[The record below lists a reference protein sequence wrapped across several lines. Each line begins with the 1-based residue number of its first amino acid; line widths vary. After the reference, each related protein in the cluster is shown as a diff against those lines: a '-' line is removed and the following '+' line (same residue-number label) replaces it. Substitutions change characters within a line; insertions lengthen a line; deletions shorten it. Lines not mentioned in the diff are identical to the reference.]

1 MLQAILLAVFAALL
15 GIALC
20 FYGYRFFLV
29 FLPIWGFFGGFWV
42 GAEAT
47 QLVLGGG
54 FLATTT
60 SWVIGLI
67 TGIFVAIFSYMF
79 FELGVMLVAAAI
91 GFAVGAGTLAAI
103 GIEASLILLAAG
115 LIMAAVVAFVTLRY
129 KIHKYVVMLLTALGG
144 ANAIILSALL
154 LIGRVTPPELAASG
168 NIIQPVLQD
177 SILWLVFW
185 LVIAVVGLNNQV
197 RKSGDFNFSKEN
209 YREIWG

>member
-1 MLQAILLAVFAALL
+1 MLQTVLLAGFAALL

-29 FLPIWGFFGGFWV
+29 FLPIWGFFGGFWL

-47 QLVLGGG
+47 RLVLGGG

-60 SWVIGLI
+60 GWVTGLSA
-67 TGIFVAIFSYMF
+67 GLFVAIFSYLF
-79 FELGVMLVAAAI
+79 FKLGVVLVSAAI
-91 GFAVGAGTLAAI
+91 GFAVGASALRSI
-103 GIEASLILLAAG
+103 GVEAEPILLAAG
-115 LIMAAVVAFVTLRY
+115 FATAAVVVFLTLRY
-129 KIHKYVVMLLTALGG
+129 QLHKLVVMLLTALGG
-144 ANAIILSALL
+144 ANAIILAALL
-154 LIGRVTPPELAASG
+154 LIGRVRPVELAAMG
-168 NIIQPVLQD
+168 NIIQPVLHD

-185 LVIAVVGLNNQV
+185 LAITVAGLATQL